1 MNFYSTVSE
10 KIRGSIIL
18 LGINQELNEISFSYT
33 AYTDQQLG
41 PEPEPTADHQLGW
54 PAPTAGRQLGGPAPT
69 AGQQLGGPEITADQQ
84 LGGPEITADQQLGGP
99 APTAGGQQLGAPAP
113 TAGGQQL
120 GGPAPAAIRQLG
132 GPEPTA
138 DQQLGGPAPTAGGQQ
153 LGGPE
158 ITADQQLGGPAPTAG
173 QQQGGPKPPVY
184 IMKEAALLEP
194 SRGIKRKSTEN
205 SSEHTCVICL
215 KSFSTRVGLLRH
227 GKRHGVTA
235 KTYVCKLCTFTH
247 TMKKELREHM
257 ATHSKKLVCQI
268 CLDTFDTVARLNW
281 HESMHDIVGLPHACT
296 QCGHRFKQ
304 FSNLKRHIR
313 AHDDVRRFQCG
324 MCDSK
329 FAQLSNLHVHIRG
342 RHRHS
347 GD

>member
-84 LGGPEITADQQLGGP
+84 LGGPEI
-99 APTAGGQQLGAPAP
+99 
-113 TAGGQQL
+113 
-120 GGPAPAAIRQLG
+120 
-132 GPEPTA
+132 TA